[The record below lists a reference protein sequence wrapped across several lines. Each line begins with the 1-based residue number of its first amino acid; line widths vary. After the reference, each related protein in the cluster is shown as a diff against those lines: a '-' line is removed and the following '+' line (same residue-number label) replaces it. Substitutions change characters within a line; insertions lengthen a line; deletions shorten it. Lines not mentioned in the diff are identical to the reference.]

1 MPRNLG
7 YQNIRPD
14 ITAHPGVDQGNVLF
28 ATDAILTPE
37 RVGQKVLLVD
47 DGESDWK
54 VMSTAVY
61 LAEQGKKVEIITR
74 LFYAGARLGSLSIG
88 KLYGKLFAL
97 GVKFTPLT
105 GFIGINGKTATLFHV
120 FTNEERQEDY
130 DTVVLCF
137 YNKAADDLYFGLKG
151 KVKELVRV
159 GDCLAPRD
167 AQAAV
172 REGELA
178 ARAL

>member
-1 MPRNLG
+1 M
-7 YQNIRPD
+7 
-14 ITAHPGVDQGNVLF
+14 
-28 ATDAILTPE
+28 
-37 RVGQKVLLVD
+37 LLVD

-61 LAEQGKKVEIITR
+61 LAEQGKQVEIITR
-74 LFYAGARLGSLSIG
+74 LFYAGARIGGLSIG
-88 KLYGKLFAL
+88 TLYAKLFKL

-105 GFIGINGKTATLFHV
+105 GFIGIDGRTATLFHA

-137 YNKAADDLYFGLKG
+137 YNKATDDLYFGLKG